1 MAFSDTASK
10 PLRYG
15 IALLAVV
22 AALTLRLG
30 LDPVLGKSDELL
42 ALTLGILAASHF
54 GGRGPGL
61 LASLLSMAL
70 AAFFF
75 VDPRYSLAI
84 ANRRDAAALV
94 VLLIAGV
101 VIALSV
107 GRPRRT
113 GAPVGKLP
121 LGMFHAAVLRR
132 SALLAVAF
140 VLLVAM
146 TRLLYADFQAA
157 RDRQQWVEHTYQ
169 VLTGI
174 QAVIVD
180 LEHAEGAERG
190 YLLTGDPSYLTPF
203 RSALR
208 GEIADRLAL
217 RRLTADNPAQ
227 TPRLDAVDRLAEI
240 RAAQFQEAI
249 EIRQNLGAEAAAARI
264 STNRGEQIMDECRA
278 ALNALEE
285 EERGLLVK
293 RSAAVEEL
301 ARRTRWVLGLGS
313 GSLLLLL
320 VIAGTVIER
329 DIQERDAARLVLK
342 ASEERLRLALGSAD
356 AGIWEWD
363 LETNRNVWSEELWK
377 LYGLEPDS
385 CAPSFETWQQI
396 MHPGDRQRAREV
408 ANQAARKGTELNLE
422 FRVPGRNGGERWLMA
437 RGSPLRD
444 AAGRTTRLV
453 GIAVDIT
460 QRRLAEEA
468 LRESEQNLRRFAET
482 APVAIAMFDRDMR
495 YLAAS
500 RRFRDD
506 YHLGSQELAG
516 RSHYEVF
523 PEVSAEWREIHRRC
537 LAGATERH
545 PGEKFNRLNGDAQW
559 IRWEIQPWRQTDGEI
574 GGIVLFS
581 EEISLQKRAAQALIE
596 SEARLRLAQQA
607 ARVGTFE
614 WNMHTGAITWT
625 PELEAMYGL
634 APGQFPGN
642 FEFWEKLVHPEDL
655 PEAMRRFEQALETG
669 MFDAEWR
676 AIWHDGSERRLAARA
691 SVFKD
696 DDGKP
701 ARVIGVNIDIT
712 ELRAAEA
719 TARQWQRA
727 FEQAELAI
735 ALSDSATGTFV
746 VVNEAFARQRG
757 YAASELADRPIA
769 SIFPPAAREALQ
781 GSTATADRDGH
792 FTFESEHQRQDGT
805 CFPVCVD
812 LTVIRSRSGDP
823 VSRVAFV
830 QDLTAQRRAEQE
842 IHQLNSDL
850 ENRVRER
857 TAQLEAANRELE
869 AFSYSVSHDL
879 RAPLRG
885 IDGWSLALAEDYAG
899 QLDQRAQKYLERVR
913 SETQRMG
920 LLIDDMLQLSR
931 VSRSTLEFVP
941 VDLSAIAEE
950 IAAGLREE
958 HPARD
963 IQFHI
968 QPALTSRGDPRFLGI
983 ALANLLRNAAK
994 FTAPRP
1000 QARIEFHLTEHGG
1013 APAFCIRDNGVG
1025 FNMAYAGQLFGAFQR
1040 LHKASEFP
1048 GTGIGLAIVQR
1059 VIHRHGGRVWAEA
1072 RPEEGA
1078 SFYFTIGAAE

>member
-1 MAFSDTASK
+1 M
-10 PLRYG
+10 
-15 IALLAVV
+15 V

-30 LDPVLGKSDELL
+30 LDPVLGKSEEFLV
-42 ALTLGILAASHF
+42 LTLGILAASHF

-61 LASLLSMAL
+61 LASLLSVVL
-70 AAFFF
+70 AGFFF

-84 ANRRDAAALV
+84 ANRRDAASLV
-94 VLLIAGV
+94 VLLITGV

-113 GAPVGKLP
+113 GAPVRTRP
-121 LGMFHAAVLRR
+121 PGMLHAAVLRR
-132 SALLAVAF
+132 SALLAVTF
-140 VLLVAM
+140 VLLAAM
-146 TRLLYADFQAA
+146 TRLLYVDFQAA
-157 RDRQQWVEHTYQ
+157 RDRQHWVEHTYQ

-190 YLLTGDPSYLTPF
+190 YLLTGDASYLAPF
-203 RSALR
+203 QSALR

-217 RRLTADNPAQ
+217 RRITADNPVQ
-227 TPRLDAVDRLAEI
+227 GPRLDSVDRLAEL
-240 RAAQFQEAI
+240 RAAQFKDAI
-249 EIRQNLGAEAAAARI
+249 EIRQNLGAEAAAGRI
-264 STNRGEQIMDECRA
+264 GTNRGEQIMDECRA
-278 ALNALEE
+278 ALNALKE
-285 EERGLLVK
+285 EERGLLAK
-293 RSAAVEEL
+293 RSTAVEEV

-313 GSLLLLL
+313 GSLLVLL
-320 VIAGTVIER
+320 VIAGAVIER
-329 DIQERDAARLVLK
+329 DIQERDAGRLVLK

-363 LETNRNVWSEELWK
+363 LDTNRNVWSDELWK
-377 LYGLEPDS
+377 LYGLQPGS
-385 CAPSFETWQQI
+385 CAPSFEAWQQI
-396 MHPGDRQRAREV
+396 MNPEDRRRASQV
-408 ANQAARKGTELNLE
+408 AGQAARTGSELNVE
-422 FRVPGRNGGERWLMA
+422 FRVPGGNGVERWLMA
-437 RGSPLRD
+437 RGSPLRNAD
-444 AAGRTTRLV
+444 GRATRFV

-482 APVAIAMFDRDMR
+482 APVAIAMFDCEMR

-506 YHLGSQELAG
+506 YHLGSQELTG

-523 PEVSAEWREIHRRC
+523 PEISETWREIHRRC

-545 PGEKFNRLNGDAQW
+545 PGEKFARLNGVEHW

-581 EEISLQKRAAQALIE
+581 EDISEQKRSEQALIE

-614 WNMHTGAITWT
+614 WNMQTGAVTWT

-634 APGQFPGN
+634 APGQFPGK
-642 FEFWEKLVHPEDL
+642 FEFWKKLVHPEDL
-655 PEAMRRFEQALETG
+655 PEAMRRFEQALKTG
-669 MFDAEWR
+669 VFEAEWR
-676 AIWHDGSERRLAARA
+676 ALWHDGSERWLAARA

-701 ARVIGVNIDIT
+701 ERVIGVNIDIT
-712 ELRAAEA
+712 ELRAAE
-719 TARQWQRA
+719 TVARRWQRA

-735 ALSDSATGTFV
+735 ALSDSATGTFRI
-746 VVNEAFARQRG
+746 VNEAFARQRG
-757 YAASELADRPIA
+757 YTASELMDRPIA
-769 SIFPPAAREALQ
+769 NIFPPAARQALQ
-781 GSTATADRDGH
+781 ASAATADRDGH
-792 FTFESEHQRQDGT
+792 FTFDSEHQRQDGT
-805 CFPVCVD
+805 CFPVRVD
-812 LTVIRSRSGDP
+812 LTVIRNRSGDP

-830 QDLTAQRRAEQE
+830 QDLTAQRRAEHE
-842 IHQLNSDL
+842 IRQLNSNL

-857 TAQLEAANRELE
+857 TAQLEATNRELE

-899 QLDQRAQKYLERVR
+899 QLDQRAQQYLDRVR
-913 SETQRMG
+913 TETQRMG

-931 VSRSTLEFVP
+931 VSRSSLEFVP

-950 IAAGLREE
+950 IAATVREE
-958 HPARD
+958 HPTRD

-968 QPALTSRGDPRFLGI
+968 QPALTARGDPRFLQI

-994 FTAPRP
+994 FTGPRR
-1000 QARIEFHLTEHGG
+1000 QARIEFHLTQHGG

-1078 SFYFTIGAAE
+1078 NFYFTIGAAE